1 MAGKPIVA
9 VLIPEPVRA
18 QVLPQDLE
26 CHLADIAAVA
36 SPVDPHPEQ
45 WNLSNL
51 LAGASACLTGW
62 GTPPLS
68 DGLLANLPDLKL
80 IAHTAGSIRHLVPE
94 SALRRGLK
102 VSHAAAV
109 IADAVAEMVV
119 LQALMHARKLHKMDQ
134 AMKQGIGWDESL
146 DRNSG
151 RLLGALAIGVI
162 GAGHV
167 GRAVIKLLKAFG
179 CRVRVYDPFLATKDA
194 SRLGIEPVT
203 LAELLVNSDI
213 VSLHAPVLPVTR
225 QMLGAAELE
234 LIRDGSI
241 FINTARGTLVD
252 ESALLRRL
260 RSGRITAALD
270 VFETEP
276 LPDDS
281 EFRRL
286 PNVILSPH
294 AAGYTIDTRRRQ
306 GEAMVAELQRLF
318 RGEPLLFEINPD
330 TISMIA

>member
-9 VLIPEPVRA
+9 VLIPQPVRA

-26 CHLADIAAVA
+26 RRLADFAEVA
-36 SPVDPHPEQ
+36 SPAASHPDR
-45 WNLSNL
+45 WNLSSL

-68 DGLLANLPDLKL
+68 NRLLASLPDLKL
-80 IAHTAGSIRHLVPE
+80 VAHTAGSIRRLVPE
-94 SALRRGLK
+94 SAMRRGLR

-134 AMKQGIGWDESL
+134 AMKQGVGWDDVSE
-146 DRNSG
+146 RNSG

-179 CRVRVYDPFLATKDA
+179 CRVRVFEPLLASEDA
-194 SRLGIEPVT
+194 SRLGVEQVT
-203 LAELLVNSDI
+203 LSELLVNSDI
-213 VSLHAPVLPVTR
+213 ITLHAPVLPGTR
-225 QMLGAAELE
+225 RMLGAAELE
-234 LIRDGSI
+234 LIRDEAM
-241 FINTARGTLVD
+241 FINTARGALVD
-252 ESALLRRL
+252 ESALLRHL

-270 VFETEP
+270 VFENEP
-276 LPDDS
+276 LPCDS
-281 EFRRL
+281 ELRRL
-286 PNVILSPH
+286 TDVILSPH
-294 AAGYTIDTRRRQ
+294 VAGHTIDTRRRQ
-306 GEAMVAELQRLF
+306 GEAMVA
-318 RGEPLLFEINPD
+318 
-330 TISMIA
+330 